1 MAPMKSAYD
10 VVLEKVKPGAE
21 LRTPD
26 KSSGKPFQIADV
38 DSEAISVRTAKGGRV
53 RVSLFTF
60 DSAVKYL
67 EDLNVRGENWLPV
80 KDEMFQS
87 VLNMENDRVRASSY
101 VIAILGAADLIEID
115 GSRPNRVRLRS

>member
-1 MAPMKSAYD
+1 VNTAYD
-10 VVLEKVKPGAE
+10 IVLEKVEIGTE

-26 KSSGKPFQIADV
+26 KSSGKPFQVAAI
-38 DSEAISVRTAKGGRV
+38 DSEAISVRTARGGRV

-67 EDLNVRGENWLPV
+67 EDMGVRGETWLPV

-101 VIAILGAADLIEID
+101 VIAILGAAELIDID
-115 GSRPNRVRLRS
+115 GRRPNRVRLRA

>member
-1 MAPMKSAYD
+1 MKSAYD
-10 VVLEKVKPGAE
+10 IVLDRIKPGAE

-26 KSSGKPFQIADV
+26 KSSGKPFQIADI
-38 DSEAISVRTAKGGRV
+38 DSEAISVRTARGGRV

-67 EDLNVRGENWLPV
+67 EDMGVRGEVWLET

-101 VIAILGAADLIEID
+101 VIAILGAADLIDID
-115 GSRPNRVRLRS
+115 SSRPNRVRLRA